1 MSVTTSRCLTPAA
14 KSSHRKVIIGTG
26 NICLHNAFK
35 DGSYGAKELA
45 LHAAKITS
53 NGISGGITSE
63 IFGGDFIDGMAGG
76 AVSAAFSPIS
86 SGMFHDGNVVGAF
99 GVAGLS

>member
-1 MSVTTSRCLTPAA
+1 MFYHDALGNISKRL
-14 KSSHRKVIIGTG
+14 IIGTG

-63 IFGGDFIDGMAGG
+63 IFGGDFSTVWLGCSQCSI
-76 AVSAAFSPIS
+76 
-86 SGMFHDGNVVGAF
+86 
-99 GVAGLS
+99 